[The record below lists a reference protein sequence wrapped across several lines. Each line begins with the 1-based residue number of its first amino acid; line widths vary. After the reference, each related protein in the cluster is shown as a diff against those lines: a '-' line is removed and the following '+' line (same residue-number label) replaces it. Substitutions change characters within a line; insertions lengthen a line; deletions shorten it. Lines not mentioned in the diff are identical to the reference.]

1 MEQLRIDKRIKTQKS
16 KILNSVKNGK
26 GVNPNTLIKYDWTA
40 DELVLLQSKIRNK
53 RKTNGMAFY
62 LNNRARINKTKI
74 LNRVKNG
81 AKINKSTI
89 TKYEWTADELDY
101 LNKHLRNKTNKKIT
115 EPTPLLVLT
124 IDDVKKIMNNDTNIK
139 ESSKITQ
146 IQTLSTFMKLFTD
159 VTTFTEVFNKYTDIQ
174 IIDIVTAQYPNL
186 STRLKH
192 INIIL
197 KVYDLNKEFSMFLTK
212 PRRDNLHNASFETDQ
227 TYRSNRINEKEEDE
241 TDYMDDFINIFEK
254 ELTLRKTE
262 PSSIDHIMSVIYT
275 IGAYSSQSLESGN
288 LMYVPRIDEL
298 VDIKLVKDD
307 KEMTSDTQNY
317 YNYDTGRLVINSLK
331 TDNNSIFKY
340 DHVINPL
347 ASKYI
352 KINILRRTPKK
363 RDSLFPFTKQT
374 IELKIR
380 KNVLPNRIYRKAFQN
395 IYHKILNKPLASMS
409 KPMAHTVD
417 TSNKDYLNNKE
428 YTRDEIIE
436 NRRRIA
442 DVFKRSSTS

>member
-1 MEQLRIDKRIKTQKS
+1 
-16 KILNSVKNGK
+16 
-26 GVNPNTLIKYDWTA
+26 
-40 DELVLLQSKIRNK
+40 
-53 RKTNGMAFY
+53 
-62 LNNRARINKTKI
+62 
-74 LNRVKNG
+74 
-81 AKINKSTI
+81 
-89 TKYEWTADELDY
+89 
-101 LNKHLRNKTNKKIT
+101 
-115 EPTPLLVLT
+115 
-124 IDDVKKIMNNDTNIK
+124 
-139 ESSKITQ
+139 
-146 IQTLSTFMKLFTD
+146 MKLFTD

-174 IIDIVTAQYPNL
+174 IIDIITAQYPNL

-197 KVYDLNKEFSMFLTK
+197 KVYDLNKEFSVFLTK
-212 PRRDNLHNASFETDQ
+212 TRHDNIHNKSFETDQ

>member
-1 MEQLRIDKRIKTQKS
+1 MDTKLKLLTPLLRNTKKIKS
-16 KILNSVKNGK
+16 KEYRDKNRVNINKTKILTRVRDGAKINKS
-26 GVNPNTLIKYDWTA
+26 TIDKYDWTA
-40 DELVLLQSKIRNK
+40 DELVLLQSNI
-53 RKTNGMAFY
+53 
-62 LNNRARINKTKI
+62 
-74 LNRVKNG
+74 
-81 AKINKSTI
+81 
-89 TKYEWTADELDY
+89 
-101 LNKHLRNKTNKKIT
+101 RNKTNKKIT
-115 EPTPLLVLT
+115 EPIPLLVLT
-124 IDDVKKIMNNDTNIK
+124 IDDVKKIINNDTNIK

-186 STRLKH
+186 NTRLKH

-197 KVYDLNKEFSMFLTK
+197 KVYDLNKEFSVFLTK
-212 PRRDNLHNASFETDQ
+212 TRHDNIHNKSFETDQ

-317 YNYDTGRLVINSLK
+317 YNYDTGRLVINALK

-340 DHVINPL
+340 DHIINPL
-347 ASKYI
+347 ACKYI

-363 RDSLFPFTKQT
+363 REFLFPFTKQT